1 MSLLLSGILFFF
13 LVASLAYGDTGHG
26 LTLEEAQNTALQK
39 SPTLQFAEGRKDEFE
54 AKTITS
60 FASFLP
66 TVKASGYKYFDQK
79 YQILNTNLNGTPIAF
94 QLVQPRSFAR
104 VSLGLPLFNGFRNWN
119 QYRSASAM
127 ESSAAKSHDWEGFVL
142 KRNIR
147 EAFYRA
153 LAAKELAIVS
163 QENIKTLE
171 DHLGHIQARKRGG
184 LTTSYDVLRVEVQL
198 DEARTQKI
206 EADDRVVYARDELSR
221 LMGVPFDQ
229 RELSGSLPEPSS
241 AINVS
246 VLNSDD
252 IDRKDLEA
260 IKLASEAARYT
271 KNSENLWMIP
281 EIGFMADY
289 DWYNNTNYSWQR
301 SDRYRNAYGVGLY
314 VNWNLFD
321 GGASIGK
328 AKESV
333 ARLVQAQAKTR
344 MEEQKIPMSIEM
356 LKRRYRYGIALFKT
370 AITDIKKSEE
380 SVRQAIEGTK
390 QGVRTVSEQLDSQL
404 DLFRSKA
411 TKVNAQLL
419 TAEALINLELTTGK
433 DLSHE

>member
-1 MSLLLSGILFFF
+1 MSLFLTSLIFFF
-13 LVASLAYGDTGHG
+13 AVTPLAHGDDANG
-26 LTLEEAQNTALQK
+26 LSLEEAQNVASQK
-39 SPTLQFAEGRKDEFE
+39 SPSLEFASGRKDEFE
-54 AKTITS
+54 AKTATS
-60 FASFLP
+60 FATFLP
-66 TVKASGYKYFDQK
+66 TLKASGYKYFDQK
-79 YQILNTNLNGTPIAF
+79 FQTLNTNLNGTPIAF
-94 QLVQPRSFAR
+94 ALVQPRSFAR
-104 VSLGLPLFNGFRNWN
+104 VSFNLPLFNGLRDFN

-127 ESSAAKSHDWEGFVL
+127 ESSAAKSYDWESFVL

-171 DHLGHIQARKRGG
+171 DHLNHIQARKKGG
-184 LTTSYDVLRVEVQL
+184 LATSYDVLRVEVQL
-198 DEARTQKI
+198 DEAKTQKI
-206 EADDRVVYARDELSR
+206 DADDRVINSRSELSR
-221 LMGVPFDQ
+221 LMGVPGDE
-229 RELSGSLPEPSS
+229 RSLLGALPEP
-241 AINVS
+241 ILEVDVS
-246 VLNSDD
+246 KLNIQN

-260 IKLASEAARYT
+260 IKLASESARYT
-271 KNSENLWMIP
+271 KNSANLWMIP
-281 EIGFMADY
+281 EVGFMADY

-301 SDRYRNAYGVGLY
+301 ADQYRNAYGVGLY

-333 ARLVQAQAKTR
+333 ARLVQAQARTR
-344 MEEQKIPMSIEM
+344 MEEQKIPVTLEV
-356 LKRRYRYGIALFKT
+356 LKRRYKYGVALFKT
-370 AITDIKKSEE
+370 ATADIKKSEE

-433 DLSHE
+433 DLSYE